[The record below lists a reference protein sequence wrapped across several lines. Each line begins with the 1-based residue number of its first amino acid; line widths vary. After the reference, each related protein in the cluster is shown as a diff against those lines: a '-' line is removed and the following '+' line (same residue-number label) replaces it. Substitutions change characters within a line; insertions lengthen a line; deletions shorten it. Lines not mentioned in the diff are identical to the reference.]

1 LHYAKNK
8 GGVRPHS
15 GDLLPGFQASVLFN
29 NLSGWKLKILIPQNV
44 VATHPSIILH
54 IEIFSAIRF
63 DLKQLFSARRVY
75 PSITA

>member
-1 LHYAKNK
+1 
-8 GGVRPHS
+8 VRAQA
-15 GDLLPGFQASVLFN
+15 GEFLPGFQTSVLFN

-63 DLKQLFSARRVY
+63 DLKQLSSARRV
-75 PSITA
+75 